1 MVSVNVGGLSEWAS
15 GEARR
20 VMVGEVAVAVVRI
33 DDSVYAIGDVCTH
46 ANVSLSEGTV
56 WDDECALEC
65 PRHGSAFDL
74 RTGEPNS
81 LPATQ
86 PARVFVARVEDG
98 NVMIEVE
105 S

>member
-1 MVSVNVGGLSEWAS
+1 
-15 GEARR
+15 
-20 VMVGEVAVAVVRI
+20 MVGDVAVAVVRL
-33 DDSVYAIGDVCTH
+33 DDTVYAIGDVCTH

-56 WDDECALEC
+56 WDDACALEC

-86 PARVFVARVEDG
+86 AARVFVATVVDG
-98 NVMIEVE
+98 NVTIEVE
-105 S
+105 A